1 MDGGL
6 FAIIIKSVMNDIMK
20 KKILLTSLLILVLI
34 YFNTPYHIEK
44 YRWKH
49 LDGGRISDMI
59 VLGEKRNYKLCWPCI
74 YRMNDEKVGYVLFC
88 IYDHMWI
95 YSYRDGQDYGIGI
108 YIMK

>member
-74 YRMNDEKVGYVLFC
+74 YSPNDEKEGCVVFC
-88 IYDHMWI
+88 LYNHMWI
-95 YSYRDGQDYGIGI
+95 CSYCDGQDYGIGE
-108 YIMK
+108 YIAK